1 VSEFLWSPSKS
12 KIENSNLF
20 KFKNL
25 IEKKYNILFGLNY
38 NLLWEWSVKFDEDF
52 WSECW
57 DFFQLQGTKKKQ
69 IINRHKIFHKTQFFP
84 NSTLNFTKNLLTKK
98 NNEISVFF
106 RSETGFE
113 KKITWKELY
122 EKTCKFSSFLKKI
135 GIKKNDRIAAY
146 VPNTIEPI
154 ITFLGTAKI
163 GGIWSSCSPD
173 FGIQGVVDRF
183 LQIEPKVLISANYYF
198 YNGKKISLLEKIPE
212 IINKIAS
219 IKHVVIFDYD
229 NENIEHQYYSL
240 DNIFKNNELDETF
253 EEFPFSQPLYILYS
267 SGTTGYPKCIVHGAG
282 NILLEQMKELILHC
296 DIKENDKLF
305 YKK

>member
-1 VSEFLWSPSKS
+1 MSEFLWSPSKS

-122 EKTCKFSSFLKKI
+122 EKTCKFSAFLKKI

-154 ITFLGTAKI
+154 IAFLGTAKI
-163 GGIWSSCSPD
+163 
-173 FGIQGVVDRF
+173 
-183 LQIEPKVLISANYYF
+183 
-198 YNGKKISLLEKIPE
+198 
-212 IINKIAS
+212 
-219 IKHVVIFDYD
+219 
-229 NENIEHQYYSL
+229 
-240 DNIFKNNELDETF
+240 
-253 EEFPFSQPLYILYS
+253 
-267 SGTTGYPKCIVHGAG
+267 
-282 NILLEQMKELILHC
+282 
-296 DIKENDKLF
+296 
-305 YKK
+305 